1 MSFLTVR
8 RIVLWAVSVA
18 AGVGGTLG
26 TIALFRSDWD
36 RFWTQFLFK
45 GDLPLLLLLGFGSL
59 AFIWGDWILQT
70 QYLRSSAK

>member
-8 RIVLWAVSVA
+8 RIALWVVSVGAGA
-18 AGVGGTLG
+18 AGTFG
-26 TIALFRSDWD
+26 TIALFRSDLN
-36 RFWTQFLFK
+36 RFWTGFLFK

-70 QYLRSSAK
+70 QYLRATTK

>member
-8 RIVLWAVSVA
+8 RIMLWAVSVA

>member
-1 MSFLTVR
+1 MNFLTVR
-8 RIVLWAVSVA
+8 RIALWVA
-18 AGVGGTLG
+18 SLVTGVAGTLG
-26 TIALFRSDWD
+26 TIALFRSSLD

-70 QYLRSSAK
+70 QYLRTTTK

>member
-8 RIVLWAVSVA
+8 RVILWAASAATGVA
-18 AGVGGTLG
+18 GTWA
-26 TIALFRSDWD
+26 TIALFRSDLD

-59 AFIWGDWILQT
+59 AFVWGDWILQT
-70 QYLRSSAK
+70 QYLKTATK

>member
-8 RIVLWAVSVA
+8 RLILWVA
-18 AGVGGTLG
+18 SASTGVAGTWG
-26 TIALFRSDWD
+26 TIALFRSDLD

-70 QYLRSSAK
+70 QYLKTTAK